1 MILNELYDL
10 PKPGYQTEKDD
21 QTALKLSDLR
31 KTRLTLGDLNRIRM
45 ANDVR
50 KVEHEN
56 KLENISKQY
65 KPPAAMAG
73 PV

>member
-10 PKPGYQTEKDD
+10 PKPGYQIEKDD
-21 QTALKLSDLR
+21 QTPLKLSDLR
-31 KTRLTLGDLNRIRM
+31 KTRLTLADLNRIRM